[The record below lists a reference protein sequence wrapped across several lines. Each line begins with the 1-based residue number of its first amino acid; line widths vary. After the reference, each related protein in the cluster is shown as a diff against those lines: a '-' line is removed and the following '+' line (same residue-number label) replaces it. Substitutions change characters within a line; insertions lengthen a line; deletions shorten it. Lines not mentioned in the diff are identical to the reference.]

1 MYFQNS
7 VSLRNKDT
15 YIQLFLKYK
24 KNVDGKNVILKLNSI
39 LKSQNLFWNLISCI
53 LIEFRNLLGHIDYK
67 LLYICFH

>member
-1 MYFQNS
+1 M
-7 VSLRNKDT
+7 
-15 YIQLFLKYK
+15 FLKYK

>member
-39 LKSQNLFWNLISCI
+39 LKSQNLF
-53 LIEFRNLLGHIDYK
+53 
-67 LLYICFH
+67 